1 MYKLMKCLIIITLVF
16 VFSSSFINCS
26 NTSLP
31 FKYKDETVASNKPSE
46 TNNESDKLSYD
57 PSTPPVQSSGSFRDY
72 ISSLNRPVLVDFGST
87 NCIPC
92 KMMEPILEE
101 LKLNYNDQFET
112 IFVNVA
118 QDNAKTSE
126 FGITVIP
133 TQVFF
138 DASGKELYRHIGF
151 FSKEEIFNT
160 FKSYNIFIK

>member
-1 MYKLMKCLIIITLVF
+1 
-16 VFSSSFINCS
+16 
-26 NTSLP
+26 
-31 FKYKDETVASNKPSE
+31 
-46 TNNESDKLSYD
+46 
-57 PSTPPVQSSGSFRDY
+57 
-72 ISSLNRPVLVDFGST
+72 
-87 NCIPC
+87 
-92 KMMEPILEE
+92 
-101 LKLNYNDQFET
+101 LNYNDQFET